1 MKTLA
6 RSVLMAALAASFVG
20 VVQPVAAGQ
29 AKIGA
34 WDAPSSFFPGK
45 YYEQKAQFYLKK
57 RDYAAALQMF
67 QLSGYWADKIS
78 QYNAGLMLFKGI
90 GVPQDKVAG
99 AAWLQLAAES
109 HGDLAEAMLT
119 SARAELTPDQ
129 LARSESAWR
138 DLNEKYGNKVAL
150 PRALARFQSDQFIA
164 VNHGRNV
171 GNVSVYDTL
180 GEGSPYYTEGSN
192 YFASKQAELNSLI
205 EQIGG
210 TVSVGQLQTLPLP
223 EGAPAS
229 RAVPGDSGHKTD
241 SP

>member
-1 MKTLA
+1 MKNLV
-6 RSVLMAALAASFVG
+6 RSVLTVAFAASFVG
-20 VVQPVAAGQ
+20 VLQPAAAGQ
-29 AKIGA
+29 TKIGA
-34 WDAPSSFFPGK
+34 WDAPSSFLPGK

-57 RDYAAALQMF
+57 RDYATALRLF
-67 QLSGYWADKIS
+67 QLSGFWADKIS

-99 AAWLQLAAES
+99 TAWLQLAAES
-109 HGDLAEAMLT
+109 HGDLAEAMLA

-129 LARSESAWR
+129 LARSASAWR

-164 VNHGRNV
+164 INHGHNV

-192 YFASKQAELNSLI
+192 YFVKKQAELNALI

-229 RAVPGDSGHKTD
+229 RPAPSDSGRKTD

>member
-1 MKTLA
+1 MKILVH
-6 RSVLMAALAASFVG
+6 SVLTMALMVSSVG
-20 VVQPVAAGQ
+20 IVQTAVAGQ
-29 AKIGA
+29 EKMGA

-57 RDYAAALQMF
+57 RDYATALRMF
-67 QLSGYWADKIS
+67 QLSGFWADKIS

-119 SARAELTPDQ
+119 SARSELTADQ
-129 LARSESAWR
+129 LARAESAWR
-138 DLNEKYGNKVAL
+138 DLDDKYGNKVAL

-164 VNHGRNV
+164 VNHGRDV
-171 GNVSVYDTL
+171 GHASVYETL
-180 GEGSPYYTEGSN
+180 GEGSPYYSEGSN
-192 YFASKQAELNSLI
+192 YFSSKQAELNSLI

-210 TVSVGQLQTLPLP
+210 TVSVGQLQALPLP
-223 EGAPAS
+223 DGAPAS
-229 RAVPGDSGHKTD
+229 RGKSG